1 MRRLL
6 ILPAL
11 VLTLACGSSK
21 LSKREAESDIKKD
34 YPVRVAIRVPEN
46 TSAIKGSPD
55 HARLVKMQEL
65 LIKNGWFAV
74 FRTEEGDRERFNF
87 KVLPQAPK
95 DFRTAPKGIEIPA
108 AEAQFVRSTRMEPT
122 RDGAK
127 VAYQVKLAN
136 PTQYFPIFQALYNA
150 KIGDLKERHA
160 IYRKEGRS
168 WILQGTDEAFKKAE

>member
-11 VLTLACGSSK
+11 VLTLACGSSS
-21 LSKREAESDIKKD
+21 LSKREAESDIKND
-34 YPVRVAIRVPEN
+34 YPVAVAIRVHES

-87 KVLPQAPK
+87 KLLPQAPK
-95 DFRTAPKGIEIPA
+95 DFRTAPKGVEIPA

-127 VAYQVKLAN
+127 VSYQVRLAN
-136 PTQYFPIFQALYNA
+136 PTPYFPIFQALYNA
-150 KIGDLKERHA
+150 KIGDTKERHA

-168 WILQGTDEAFKKAE
+168 WILQGTDEVFKKAE